1 MGVSLQQYRS
11 HIGIYNSSGRIKL
24 NKKKQGYSNNN
35 VKSKPLN
42 FLLLLFFFSMCNPI
56 VQDYNRRPAFNLH
69 QTFCSF
75 LPYNNISTNRA
86 SFFNHEPIFD
96 VIVFPTISLGWSYSN
111 KANALSHALTGNRR
125 RLGYK
130 LAVWN
135 CRKGL

>member
-35 VKSKPLN
+35 IKSKPLN

-75 LPYNNISTNRA
+75 LPY
-86 SFFNHEPIFD
+86 
-96 VIVFPTISLGWSYSN
+96 V
-111 KANALSHALTGNRR
+111 RR
-125 RLGYK
+125 RLVIDLEWFYYAWYGISI
-130 LAVWN
+130 
-135 CRKGL
+135 RTHETT